1 MILNHVWGLLSHPE
15 DEWASIRD
23 ERCTA
28 GKCFFS
34 HVVLL
39 AAIPPICAFIG
50 ASQVGWQI
58 GFGDP
63 VKLTVGSAAQIAV
76 AFYIAMLV
84 GVVIVGKA
92 IHWMAQ
98 TYEAKTDM
106 NKSVVT
112 AAYTATP
119 LFLVGVMAL
128 YPVLWLNMLVGL
140 AAVAYTVYLLYTGI
154 PIIMGVSKEQGF
166 MFSTAV
172 LTFGMVMLIGMLA
185 ITVLLWGF
193 GLAPAY
199 TN

>member
-1 MILNHVWGLLSHPE
+1 MILSHVWGLLSHPA
-15 DEWASIRD
+15 DEWANIRD

-39 AAIPPICAFIG
+39 AAIPPVCAFIG

-58 GFGDP
+58 GHGDP
-63 VKLTVGSAAQIAV
+63 VKLTEGSAAQIAV
-76 AFYIAMLV
+76 AFYLAMLA

-98 TYEAKTDM
+98 TYDAAPDM
-106 NKSVVT
+106 NKCVVT

-166 MFSTAV
+166 MFSSAV
-172 LTFGMVMLIGMLA
+172 LTFGMVMLIGMLV

-193 GLAPAY
+193 GMAPAY